1 MLFLF
6 LVNVDDQNDK
16 EVLDIANI
24 TVSLFKEANPDD
36 SETGNMIGLS
46 SEDEA
51 EDMSENEYV
60 ARKYHVKEPEAPP
73 PPVPPTNPDPEPPVP
88 PIPPPPQVPVT
99 SVQVPISMLQGVH
112 QALGQLLQGQNPQ
125 FSLGQQQQSAPT
137 PGFVDPSSAA
147 VPFPIP
153 KVKRT
158 DKVCPICKR
167 SFWAPETFRRH
178 LKTHTGTQHNVCP
191 NEGCG
196 RKLSSKRSLEVHLTT
211 CGVPKAFFC
220 KKKDCESSGFA
231 TKAGLAAHMSTH
243 QTLKKADK
251 KCPGCPKD
259 NFTRLKSKKD
269 HWRYCPGNPDRLGPF
284 YCPVPG
290 CHRGAGSGQPFERT
304 RNLNQHLWIAHQHDP
319 KHVKE

>member
-1 MLFLF
+1 M
-6 LVNVDDQNDK
+6 NVDDQNDK
-16 EVLDIANI
+16 EVLDVANI
-24 TVSLFKEANPDD
+24 TVSLFKEANPND
-36 SETGNMIGLS
+36 SETGDMIGLS

-60 ARKYHVKEPEAPP
+60 ARKYHHVKAPEVP
-73 PPVPPTNPDPEPPVP
+73 PPVPSTNPDPEPQ
-88 PIPPPPQVPVT
+88 IPPPQSQPQVPVT
-99 SVQVPISMLQGVH
+99 SVQVPLAMLQGVH

-125 FSLGQQQQSAPT
+125 FSMGLPPQPT
-137 PGFVDPSSAA
+137 PSRFVEPSSSS

-153 KVKRT
+153 KVRKT

-167 SFWAPETFRRH
+167 EFWAPETFRRH

-220 KKKDCESSGFA
+220 KRKECKSSGFS

-243 QTLKKADK
+243 QTLKEADK
-251 KCPGCPKD
+251 KCPGCPKND
-259 NFTRLKSKKD
+259 FTRLKSKKD

-290 CHRGAGSGQPFERT
+290 CHRGEGTDKPFERT
-304 RNLNQHLWIAHQHDP
+304 RNLNQHLRIAHQHDP